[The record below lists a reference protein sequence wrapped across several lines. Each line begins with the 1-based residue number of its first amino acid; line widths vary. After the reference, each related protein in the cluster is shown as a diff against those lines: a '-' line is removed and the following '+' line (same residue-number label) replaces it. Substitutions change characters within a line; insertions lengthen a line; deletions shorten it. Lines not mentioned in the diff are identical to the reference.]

1 MRCMKEKETTT
12 YSVKNR
18 SFGSIFDQDRF
29 DIELCLACQNDLGV
43 EEMWFEPQNRTDQ
56 WVYKDEEKIEGV
68 IQQLRPTYQTKIC
81 SSNALEEQTKRWL
94 KLNEA

>member
-29 DIELCLACQNDLGV
+29 DIDLCLPCQNDLGV
-43 EEMWFEPQNRTDQ
+43 EETWFEPQNRMDQ
-56 WVYKDEEKIEGV
+56 WVYKDEEKIEGA
-68 IQQLRPTYQTKIC
+68 IQQLHPIYQVKIR
-81 SSNALEEQTKRWL
+81 SSNALEEQTKRCL